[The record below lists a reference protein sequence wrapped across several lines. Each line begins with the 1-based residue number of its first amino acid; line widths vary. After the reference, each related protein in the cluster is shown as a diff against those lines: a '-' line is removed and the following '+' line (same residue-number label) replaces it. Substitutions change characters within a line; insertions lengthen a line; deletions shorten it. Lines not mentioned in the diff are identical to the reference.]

1 MTAAYDDD
9 TISPCRQEDVKNCDV
24 PVDFASQKIVT
35 TTLDESVNNSRF
47 ENGAADE
54 SSENASRNS
63 EELPFPEACAGY
75 KTVNSSITG
84 RCVDVGNVVVN
95 KGEGNCTSSEHG
107 NLSETCL
114 ILRKQKNVEKT
125 VSDMEENLSTI
136 NVQKS
141 NASKIPDTK
150 IEDKPCKDS
159 FNFEKLS
166 TELIDAVSFDPTS
179 PSTSEG
185 NVREEKDLS
194 CNLTDENKS
203 EKLAIFQE
211 LLIDSNAL
219 SVNCNNSQENGVK
232 SIPLHEYASESSDE
246 CVTENGIQ
254 VSKSSDQIKTYQN
267 VYRSK
272 RNSFFPE
279 TRGSD
284 LLEERC
290 ERGGVAEFL
299 NKENFD
305 DYDPGCAMS
314 FHEAIRT
321 GDAKSVELLIA
332 RGVVQN
338 IDEPDWNVSGD
349 PPLLVAAT
357 NHNLPVLRVLLANG
371 CDPGVRSPR
380 GETALHRAIING
392 SPSSV
397 FEIVEELLKYGC
409 PSTVKEAGG
418 GLTALHILTRQLAN
432 AQSSKSLHHNF
443 DIALKTLELL
453 AKVGPVDAKD
463 HQGRSALHLLASSS
477 TFGNSHK
484 IEIEPMIRTLLEAG
498 ADPAQKNDRGE
509 TPLHEALECGALNT
523 AFLLIPHTPTGI
535 TSRYGE
541 TPLHIAARK
550 NQSEVVDSL
559 LKLGEDPSLQDAGG
573 NTPLHLASA
582 RGFHQTVSLLVT
594 SPLAQLEK
602 TNDDGLT
609 PLQVAAE
616 SGFVNAVKLLL
627 KAGADPSQT
636 ANYCVTTL
644 HRHPDISV
652 LINHELTRRRQL
664 AA

>member
-24 PVDFASQKIVT
+24 PVNFTSQKIVA
-35 TTLDESVNNSRF
+35 TTLDESVNNSSF

-54 SSENASRNS
+54 SSQAASRKS
-63 EELPFPEACAGY
+63 EELPLTEASAGS
-75 KTVNSSITG
+75 KTVNSSTTG
-84 RCVDVGNVVVN
+84 RCADVGNIVVN
-95 KGEGNCTSSEHG
+95 KGEGNCTSSEQG

-114 ILRKQKNVEKT
+114 IRRRQKNVEKI
-125 VSDMEENLSTI
+125 VSDMEETLSTI
-136 NVQKS
+136 DVQNCNV
-141 NASKIPDTK
+141 SKTADTK
-150 IEDKPCKDS
+150 TDDKPFKDS
-159 FNFEKLS
+159 FNVEKLS
-166 TELIDAVSFDPTS
+166 TELIAAVSFDPQS
-179 PSTSEG
+179 PSTSDG
-185 NVREEKDLS
+185 NIREEKDLS

-203 EKLAIFQE
+203 EKLAISQE
-211 LLIDSNAL
+211 LLIDRDPL
-219 SVNCNNSQENGVK
+219 PSVNRNNFQENGVK
-232 SIPLHEYASESSDE
+232 ISIPFHECASESPDE
-246 CVTENGIQ
+246 CNTENGIQ
-254 VSKSSDQIKTYQN
+254 VSKSRDQIKTHQN

-272 RNSFFPE
+272 GNSFFPE

-284 LLEERC
+284 SLD

-314 FHEAIRT
+314 FHEAVRT
-321 GDAKSVELLIA
+321 GDAKSIEMLVA

-357 NHNLPVLRVLLANG
+357 NHNLPVLRVLLSNG

-484 IEIEPMIRTLLEAG
+484 VEIEPMIRTLLEAG

-609 PLQVAAE
+609 SLQVAAE